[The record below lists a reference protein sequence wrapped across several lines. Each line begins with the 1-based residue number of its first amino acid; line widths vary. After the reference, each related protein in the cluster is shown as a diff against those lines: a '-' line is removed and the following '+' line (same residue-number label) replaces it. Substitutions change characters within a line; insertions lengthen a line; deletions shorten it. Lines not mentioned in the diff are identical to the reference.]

1 MKINRKSLSETL
13 DSVNEALFFNHK
25 TLSAEREEVAKWIA
39 SRQGKPNSYAE
50 MFAPTANDI
59 KNGIRLFT
67 GETVRSGAALRH
79 VSGEEAC
86 RALIM
91 LKPRSKE
98 ARTAMKKASAGILSR
113 LDIARQNK
121 RELFCCGT
129 CDPALWRHINA
140 GGLPGAER
148 WIESGLKFLKAH
160 RNGDGTWRRFPFYYT
175 LLALTETDLSAAVR
189 ELRYAAD
196 ACERRLAR
204 MKPSSPIKTRRITVL
219 ERALEMC

>member
-1 MKINRKSLSETL
+1 MKINRRSLSSTL

-25 TLSAEREEVAKWIA
+25 TSQAEREETARWIA
-39 SRQGKPNSYAE
+39 SRQGKPNSYAN
-50 MFAPTANDI
+50 MFAPTADDI

-86 RALIM
+86 RALIL

-98 ARTAMKKASAGILSR
+98 VRSAMAKASDGILSR
-113 LDIARQNK
+113 LEVARQKN

-140 GGLPGAER
+140 GGLPGSER
-148 WIESGLKFLKAH
+148 WIDSGLKFLKAH
-160 RNGDGTWRRFPFYYT
+160 RKGDGTWLRFPFYYT
-175 LLALTETDLSAAVR
+175 LLALSETDLSVSLR
-189 ELRYAAD
+189 EMKYAAK
-196 ACERRLAR
+196 AAERRLSR
-204 MKPSSPIKTRRITVL
+204 MKPTSPTNIRRITVL